1 MRLLRTKG
9 KCKVCRDPFDK
20 KSSKHICC
28 SMLCAIK
35 YADQLKEKRERQGKQ
50 ARIEKLKTASDYRK
64 EAQTAFNAY
73 IRERD
78 AHLPCISCGAAS
90 VANHLTGGSWDCGH
104 YRSTGAAPHLRF
116 DERNAH
122 KQCKRCNRDLAGNVV
137 EYRKGLV
144 RRIGAEAVEAL
155 EADQSTRKYSAVE
168 LKALRDEYRAKLRE
182 LKAENKRRAA

>member
-9 KCKVCRDPFDK
+9 KCKVCRAPFEK
-20 KSSKHICC
+20 RSSQHVCC
-28 SMLCAIK
+28 SMQCAIEN
-35 YADQLKEKRERQGKQ
+35 ADRVKAKRERQDKQ

-64 EAQTAFNAY
+64 EAQIAFNAY

-78 AHLPCISCGAAS
+78 KDQPCISCGAMN

-155 EADQSTRKYSAVE
+155 EADQAPRKYSAVE
-168 LKALRDEYRAKLRE
+168 LKALRDKYRAKLRE